1 MILNNVPEG
10 SYSSNPYDGR
20 VRVKEFKEMVQGL
33 HKNGIGVIM
42 DVVYNHTAYT
52 ENSNFNK
59 IMPNYY
65 YRKNEGNFSNASA
78 CGNETASERAMMRKY
93 IVDSVVYWAKEY
105 KVDGFRFD
113 LMGIH
118 DIETMNLI
126 REALDKVNPNI
137 IIYGEPWAASYSPL
151 SEDLRS
157 VKRNTMKL
165 NRIGVF
171 NDDIRD
177 GIKGSVFNSK
187 DKGFATGK
195 TGEEERIKFGIVGAT
210 EHSQVNY
217 NEPWANSPIQSI
229 NYASAH
235 DNLTLWDKINSSTNV
250 SLEDKIRMNKLSAAI
265 VFTSQGVPFFQ
276 GGEEILRSKP
286 MENGGFNSNSYNAND
301 GVNSIKWNE
310 KTTNKDVYEY
320 YKGLI
325 EFRKANSG
333 LRMSTT
339 ADVQKNLEFLN
350 GLPKDVIGYI
360 ITQKNSS
367 GAKEEIMVIH
377 NGSNKDFLLELP
389 ENRWNIYVNDEKAG
403 DKKLGEVE
411 KRVDVPRISTLI
423 LKSK

>member
-1 MILNNVPEG
+1 M
-10 SYSSNPYDGR
+10 
-20 VRVKEFKEMVQGL
+20 Q
-33 HKNGIGVIM
+33 
-42 DVVYNHTAYT
+42 
-52 ENSNFNK
+52 
-59 IMPNYY
+59 
-65 YRKNEGNFSNASA
+65 
-78 CGNETASERAMMRKY
+78 
-93 IVDSVVYWAKEY
+93 
-105 KVDGFRFD
+105 
-113 LMGIH
+113 
-118 DIETMNLI
+118 
-126 REALDKVNPNI
+126 
-137 IIYGEPWAASYSPL
+137 
-151 SEDLRS
+151 
-157 VKRNTMKL
+157 
-165 NRIGVF
+165 
-171 NDDIRD
+171 
-177 GIKGSVFNSK
+177 IK
-187 DKGFATGK
+187 
-195 TGEEERIKFGIVGAT
+195 
-210 EHSQVNY
+210 HSQINY

-350 GLPKDVIGYI
+350 GFPKDVIGYI

-367 GAKEEIMVIH
+367 GEKEEIMVIH

-389 ENRWNIYVNDEKAG
+389 ENSWNIYVNDEKAG
-403 DKKLGEVE
+403 DEKLGEVE

>member
-1 MILNNVPEG
+1 
-10 SYSSNPYDGR
+10 
-20 VRVKEFKEMVQGL
+20 
-33 HKNGIGVIM
+33 M

-59 IMPNYY
+59 IVPNYY

-118 DIETMNLI
+118 DIETMNLV

-137 IIYGEPWAASYSPL
+137 IIYGEPWAASHSPL
-151 SEDLRS
+151 SENLRI

-195 TGEEERIKFGIVGAT
+195 TGEEERIKFGIVGAA

-301 GVNSIKWNE
+301 DVNSIK
-310 KTTNKDVYEY
+310 
-320 YKGLI
+320 
-325 EFRKANSG
+325 
-333 LRMSTT
+333 
-339 ADVQKNLEFLN
+339 
-350 GLPKDVIGYI
+350 
-360 ITQKNSS
+360 
-367 GAKEEIMVIH
+367 
-377 NGSNKDFLLELP
+377 
-389 ENRWNIYVNDEKAG
+389 
-403 DKKLGEVE
+403 
-411 KRVDVPRISTLI
+411 
-423 LKSK
+423 